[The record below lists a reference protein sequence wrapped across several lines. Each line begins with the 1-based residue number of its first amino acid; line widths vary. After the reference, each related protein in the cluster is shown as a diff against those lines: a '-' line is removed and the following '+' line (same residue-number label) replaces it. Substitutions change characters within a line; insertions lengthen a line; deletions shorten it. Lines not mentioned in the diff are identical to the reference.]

1 MDYIELAI
9 FSRNETNLFDLI
21 RHQRSLVLEND
32 NSLHKHNLV
41 ILYQTPEEHFG
52 HLPNKEY
59 SLQLIFDYLLNT
71 TVWHNYELNLF
82 ESVVNYIYEDKFQRF
97 SMILSNK
104 TLLNEQIM
112 CLFQEGILL
121 IQQDQHTPGIDKAL
135 KARDIMMFS
144 QDTNSY
150 NQYDEALKN
159 SWGNNFGDYSI

>member
-104 TLLNEQIM
+104 TLLNEQSFV
-112 CLFQEGILL
+112 CSKKASYLFNKINIHREL
-121 IQQDQHTPGIDKAL
+121 IKL
-135 KARDIMMFS
+135 
-144 QDTNSY
+144 
-150 NQYDEALKN
+150 
-159 SWGNNFGDYSI
+159 